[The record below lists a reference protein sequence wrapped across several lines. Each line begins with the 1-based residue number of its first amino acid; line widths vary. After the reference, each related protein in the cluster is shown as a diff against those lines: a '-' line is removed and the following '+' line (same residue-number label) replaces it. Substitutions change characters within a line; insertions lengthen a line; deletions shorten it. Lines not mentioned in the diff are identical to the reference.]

1 MPQISTAEE
10 ALAIVNQLPAE
21 ERARLISKLAE
32 NLVQDLQP
40 RQPGRPFRGI
50 LAHLGPAPSAEDIDE
65 VRRDMMKGFA
75 EGDDW

>member
-21 ERARLISKLAE
+21 EQARLIGLVAQ
-32 NLVQDLQP
+32 NLVKHEP
-40 RQPGRPFRGI
+40 PHQPGRPFRGI
-50 LAHLGPAPSAEDIDE
+50 LAHLGPAPSAEEIDE
-65 VRRDMMKGFA
+65 VRRDMMQGFA